1 MHSLLNL
8 LFDIPTTFIGYHI
21 NAVLV
26 RIVHSPAG
34 LILTRLGHAAF
45 TSTLPELRID
55 HIQAVQLKYNHQ
67 GVFAWNI
74 IRFSLPQQNI

>member
-8 LFDIPTTFIGYHI
+8 LFDIPATFIGYHI

-26 RIVHSPAG
+26 RIVNSPSG
-34 LILTRLGHAAF
+34 LILTRLGHATL

-55 HIQAVQLKYNHQ
+55 HVQAVQLKYNHQ

-74 IRFSLPQQNI
+74 IKFTFPL